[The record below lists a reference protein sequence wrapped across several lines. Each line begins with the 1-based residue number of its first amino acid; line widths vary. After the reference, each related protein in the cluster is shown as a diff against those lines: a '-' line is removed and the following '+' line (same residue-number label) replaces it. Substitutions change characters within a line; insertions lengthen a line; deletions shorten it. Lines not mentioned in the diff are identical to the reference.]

1 MSNTIVSFIPVFA
14 LTDQEGKLFKP
25 LAYTKTFA
33 IAASA
38 EEAYRHAEARRP
50 DVVLMD
56 IRIQGAFDGVHA
68 AETLIAAHGCAV
80 IYLTAHADEETIA
93 RAKKTGP
100 FGYLLKPIKTAEL
113 RGAVEIAVY
122 RLDAERRLRERTAQ
136 LEILNRDLEAFN
148 ASLSHEVR
156 GPLMRDLLKAA
167 GVDGTH
173 AAAVAL
179 DKYEVEIP
187 MADFSTLDVIA
198 AIEMDGKRLTVR
210 SKGPAW
216 IIYPTGEH
224 TELQKDP
231 VYEARSIWQLK
242 DLVVK

>member
-1 MSNTIVSFIPVFA
+1 MRSIMKHLLVFTTLLVGATFSRADDVLFTIRSAKGDFQVTEAVVERVGTVTYKA
-14 LTDQEGKLFKP
+14 LAPG
-25 LAYTKTFA
+25 
-33 IAASA
+33 
-38 EEAYRHAEARRP
+38 
-50 DVVLMD
+50 MD
-56 IRIQGAFDGVHA
+56 
-68 AETLIAAHGCAV
+68 
-80 IYLTAHADEETIA
+80 
-93 RAKKTGP
+93 
-100 FGYLLKPIKTAEL
+100 
-113 RGAVEIAVY
+113 
-122 RLDAERRLRERTAQ
+122 DAL
-136 LEILNRDLEAFN
+136 
-148 ASLSHEVR
+148 HEVR
-156 GPLMRDLLKAA
+156 GPLMRDVLKAA
-167 GVDGTH
+167 GIEGTH

-198 AIEMDGKRLTVR
+198 AIEIDGKRLTVR